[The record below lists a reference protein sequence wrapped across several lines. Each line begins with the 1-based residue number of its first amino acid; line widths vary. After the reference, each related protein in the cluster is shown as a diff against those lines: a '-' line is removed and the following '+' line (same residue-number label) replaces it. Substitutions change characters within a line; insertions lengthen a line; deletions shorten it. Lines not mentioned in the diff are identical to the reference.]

1 MQILSNLSR
10 SELGDG
16 LSTFRDSVL
25 GEFTG
30 QEELDGS
37 LNFTRGQGSSL
48 VISDELR
55 GFQSDSFEDIVDEG
69 VHDVH
74 GLLGDT
80 GIGMD
85 LLQNLVDI

>member
-1 MQILSNLSR
+1 
-10 SELGDG
+10 
-16 LSTFRDSVL
+16 VL

-30 QEELDGS
+30 EEELNGS
-37 LNFTRGQGSSL
+37 LDFTRGEGSSL

-55 GFQSDSFEDIVDEG
+55 GFQSDSFEDIVNEG

-80 GIGMD
+80 SIGMD
-85 LLQNLVDI
+85 LLEDLVDI